1 MTYTLSTKW
10 VDGGVL
16 EHVQV
21 EHKSLQ
27 QVMDLI
33 KLNGL
38 GLRMAGVGNPIF
50 VVIPEEE
57 E

>member
-50 VVIPEEE
+50 VVIPEEVE
-57 E
+57 